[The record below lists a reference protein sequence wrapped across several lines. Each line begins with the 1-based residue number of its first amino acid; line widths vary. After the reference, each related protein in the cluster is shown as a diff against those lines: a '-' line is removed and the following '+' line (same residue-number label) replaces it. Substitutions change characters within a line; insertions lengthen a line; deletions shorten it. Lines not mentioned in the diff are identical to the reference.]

1 MESMKFSKEELEYHY
16 TWTDG
21 TQTASL
27 TGSPS
32 RRLFNRFDGNQVL
45 FIINHFARM
54 NADFSQEDG
63 RRIENLIVKQL
74 PLDAKSEISVC
85 NWLETVL
92 KSAPSESIPK

>member
-1 MESMKFSKEELEYHY
+1 MKFSKEELEYHY

-21 TQTASL
+21 ASTTSL
-27 TGSPS
+27 TGGPS

-54 NADFSQEDG
+54 KSDFTTEDG
-63 RRIENLIVKQL
+63 RKIENLIVKQL

-92 KSAPSESIPK
+92 KGTPSESIPK